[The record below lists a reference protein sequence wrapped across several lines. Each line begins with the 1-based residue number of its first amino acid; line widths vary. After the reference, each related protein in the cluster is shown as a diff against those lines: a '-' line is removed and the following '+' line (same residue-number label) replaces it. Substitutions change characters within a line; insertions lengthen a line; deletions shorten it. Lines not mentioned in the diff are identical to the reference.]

1 MHLPWRR
8 VEFASEK
15 CQRRRACLTLS
26 RAICFRSKTP
36 PKMTSVHPCWL
47 KDLCFQGC
55 WVTWHGKDY
64 VVPALPSRK
73 ILCKGESAIK
83 AFMTHACFAWCSLP
97 LIWRIHQNAP
107 CLFLSPPPPP
117 FGFELHNVS
126 GLPSPLTGFRSAL
139 RCFSH
144 MLIQGESGW
153 PSVLCCSLH
162 SLLEP
167 LCTFKLSLPASLW
180 LLLGP

>member
-107 CLFLSPPPPP
+107 CLFLSPPPP
-117 FGFELHNVS
+117 L
-126 GLPSPLTGFRSAL
+126 LAL
-139 RCFSH
+139 NSTMSLGCR
-144 MLIQGESGW
+144 
-153 PSVLCCSLH
+153 LH
-162 SLLEP
+162 SQVFEVP
-167 LCTFKLSLPASLW
+167 CAVFPIC
-180 LLLGP
+180 